1 MSTLDFRLTLL
12 HDGVA
17 DVALDGLAPAGR
29 YTTPAPRQLAAAS
42 AGVHRAP
49 SLASEQM
56 DQLVFGERFDVLESR
71 DGWGFGRARR
81 DGYVGWVRL
90 KALGEAGPEPT
101 HWVSALGAHAFCEPS
116 IKTLPRHRLSLNA
129 LVAVEAEQGRFL
141 RIAGSG
147 WVVREHLSPL
157 GAWAADPAAVAER
170 FLGVPYLWGGRD
182 SLGLDC
188 SGLVQQALYACG
200 RSAPR
205 DTDQQAA
212 MGEAIAR
219 DELQRNDLVS
229 WRGHVGM
236 MLDAERLLHAN
247 AHHMAVAIE
256 PLSEAIVR
264 IEAAGAGAPTAF
276 RRLGAFA

>member
-1 MSTLDFRLTLL
+1 MSTLDSRLTLL
-12 HDGVA
+12 RDGVA

-29 YTTPAPRQLAAAS
+29 YAAPAPRQLIAER
-42 AGVHRAP
+42 AGVHREP
-49 SLASEQM
+49 TLASEQM
-56 DQLVFGERFDVLESR
+56 DQLVFGERFDVLASG

-81 DGYVGWVRL
+81 DGYVGWVEL
-90 KALGEAGPEPT
+90 DALGEPGPEPT
-101 HWVSALGAHAFCEPS
+101 HWVSALGAHAFSEPS

-157 GAWAADPAAVAER
+157 GAWATDPATVAER

-182 SLGLDC
+182 GLGLDC

-200 RSAPR
+200 RTAPR

-212 MGEAIAR
+212 MGEAIAH
-219 DELQRNDLVS
+219 DQLQRDDLVF

-236 MLDAERLLHAN
+236 MLDGARLLHAN

-256 PLSEAIVR
+256 LLAEAIPR
-264 IEAAGAGAPTAF
+264 IEAAGNGAPTAF